1 MLPATGHVTVI
12 AKPSA
17 TAAST
22 AFPPAFMISAAAAL
36 ASGLLLTA
44 IACAA
49 NVASAPAGKCQP
61 CGNVAATRAGI
72 AGSVLSE
79 PDALPAVVPREQAA
93 TATVPTAATTEQR
106 RRRFIG

>member
-1 MLPATGHVTVI
+1 MLPASGQATAR

-22 AFPPAFMISAAAAL
+22 ALPPAFMISAAAAL

-49 NVASAPAGKCQP
+49 NVEDAPVGRRQPAGNCA
-61 CGNVAATRAGI
+61 GSRAG
-72 AGSVLSE
+72 S
-79 PDALPAVVPREQAA
+79 ALPSVGGVVVRAQAPNRQQESVR
-93 TATVPTAATTEQR
+93 TIDLNTGMR
-106 RRRFIG
+106 DS